1 MTNIYDY
8 NKNINIVTTPSG
20 DKVITM
26 NQQILTVIENAL
38 FDAADWHNKEGRDAT
53 YRDLV
58 KLRQVLCDKEG
69 K

>member
-38 FDAADWHNKEGRDAT
+38 FDAADWHDKEGRDAT
-53 YRDLV
+53 GRDLL

-69 K
+69 E

>member
-1 MTNIYDY
+1 MYDY
-8 NKNINIVTTPSG
+8 EKNINIITTPSG

-38 FDAADWHNKEGRDAT
+38 FDAKLYQKSKGLDAT
-53 YRDLV
+53 AEDTQELWQA
-58 KLRQVLCDKEG
+58 LIDKEEG

>member
-8 NKNINIVTTPSG
+8 NKNINIITTPSG

-38 FDAADWHNKEGRDAT
+38 FDAADWHDKEGRDAT
-53 YRDLV
+53 GRDLL
-58 KLRQVLCDKEG
+58 KLRQALCDKEG
-69 K
+69 E